1 MASSHRSAASS
12 MRLQGSRNRINIE
25 IGNINKEQEL
35 QHPSPHGNARGQE
48 EESEPRSYS
57 KKKIVIIGIAIATF
71 LVILLSIVIALVRSN
86 TTENQKTEA
95 VQTGTSVP
103 LNYQQNVFYCPPDWY
118 GHNKSCY
125 KLSEEEKN
133 WNESKNSC
141 FLHNAT
147 LAKITEEEIVTNG
160 IIRMFTKV
168 HVFWIGLTREPN
180 QHWKWLDG
188 ENATME
194 VKGNGGDCAFLDD
207 EVTAMSVRCSTE
219 HYYVCK
225 KPMLSKILKE
235 NWNS

>member
-1 MASSHRSAASS
+1 MA
-12 MRLQGSRNRINIE
+12 GSE
-25 IGNINKEQEL
+25 HDEQA
-35 QHPSPHGNARGQE
+35 HPSNGYDHPSSRYDHVQE
-48 EESEPRSYS
+48 EETEPRSYS
-57 KKKIVIIGIAIATF
+57 KKIIAFAITIAA
-71 LVILLSIVIALVRSN
+71 ILIIILSILIALVLSS
-86 TTENQKTEA
+86 TMENQKTET

-103 LNYQQNVFYCPPDWY
+103 LNYQQNAFDCPPDWF

-160 IIRMFTKV
+160 IMRMFTKV

-188 ENATME
+188 KNATME

-219 HYYVCK
+219 HYYMCK
-225 KPMLSKILKE
+225 KPMLQKILKE
-235 NWNS
+235 NRNC